1 MRMRAALTGLVL
13 LTVLQG
19 APAPAR
25 DDGQWRMPG
34 RDYAATRYSGLASI
48 TASNAQRLR
57 PVWSFSTGV
66 LGGHEGQPL
75 VVNNTMYVV
84 TPFPNV
90 LYAFDLTQ
98 DGYPLRFKY
107 RPDVN
112 PSAVGIACCDVINR
126 GAVYADGKIVY
137 NLLDGHTVAVD
148 AATGKELWKTKIAD
162 LGEGETTPMAPFVVG
177 NRVIV
182 GPSGGEFGIYGWVKG
197 LDLATGRIVWTA
209 HNMGPDSLMLVRP
222 GTFKGGVN
230 VGLTTWTGESWQR
243 GGAPVWGWI
252 SYDAELDLIYYG
264 VGNPGPYNP
273 EQRPGENKWTN
284 SVLARR
290 PGDGALVWAYQ
301 FTPHDNWDYDSNAEM
316 ILADLAIGGR
326 RRKVLVH
333 FDKNGFAYTLDRAT
347 GEVLVAEPFT
357 HVTWAKGIDRAS
369 GLPIVDST
377 KLTGASRGN
386 IEGICPSLEGGKSP
400 ASPSAFSPR
409 TGLFYTATN
418 NLCMTYQATPVSHIR
433 ATPFIG
439 ATTPYTAGPGGY
451 MGAFIAWDAARGRKM
466 WEIRE
471 KFPVWS
477 GTVVTAGNVVFYG
490 TLDGWFKAAD
500 ATTGRELWKF
510 KVGSGVVSAPISY
523 RGPDGKQYVAVYS
536 GIGGD
541 WFLLSGDVRSDD
553 PADVRPPADFAPD
566 LARHTSQGGMVW
578 IFGL

>member
-1 MRMRAALTGLVL
+1 MLSSLVL
-13 LTVLQG
+13 LTLLQG
-19 APAPAR
+19 TPAR
-25 DDGQWRMPG
+25 DDGQWRMPA
-34 RDYAATRYSGLASI
+34 RDYAATRYSGLSSI
-48 TASNAQRLR
+48 TPANVQGLR

-98 DGYPLRFKY
+98 DGYPLKFKY

-112 PSAVGIACCDVINR
+112 PTAVGIACCDVINR

-148 AATGKELWKTKIAD
+148 AMTGRELWRTKIAD
-162 LGEGETTPMAPFVVG
+162 LGQGETTPMAPFVVG

-197 LDLATGRIVWTA
+197 LDLATGQIVWTA
-209 HNMGPDSLMLVRP
+209 HNMGPDSEMLVRP
-222 GTFKGGVN
+222 GTFKGGANMGVS
-230 VGLTTWTGESWQR
+230 TWTGESWKR
-243 GGAPVWGWI
+243 GGAPVWGWF
-252 SYDAELDLIYYG
+252 SYDAELDLIYFG

-290 PGDGALVWAYQ
+290 PGDGSLVWAYQ
-301 FTPHDNWDYDSNAEM
+301 FTPHDSWDYDSNAEM
-316 ILADLAIGGR
+316 ILADLTIGGR

-347 GEVLVAEPFT
+347 GEVLVAEKFT
-357 HVTWAKGIDRAS
+357 NVTWATRIDRAS
-369 GLPIVDST
+369 GLPVVDST
-377 KLTGASRGN
+377 KVTGASRGN

-400 ASPSAFSPR
+400 ASPSAYSPR

-418 NLCMTYQATPVSHIR
+418 NLCMNYQAAPVSHI
-433 ATPFIG
+433 AGTPFIG
-439 ATTPYTAGPGGY
+439 ATTPYMAGPGGY
-451 MGAFIAWDAARGRKM
+451 KGAFIAWDAARGRKV

-477 GTVVTAGNVVFYG
+477 GAVVTAGNVVFYG

-500 ATTGRELWKF
+500 ATSGRELWKF

-523 RGPDGKQYVAVYS
+523 RGPDGKQYIAVFS

-553 PADVRPPADFAPD
+553 PADVRPPADFAKD